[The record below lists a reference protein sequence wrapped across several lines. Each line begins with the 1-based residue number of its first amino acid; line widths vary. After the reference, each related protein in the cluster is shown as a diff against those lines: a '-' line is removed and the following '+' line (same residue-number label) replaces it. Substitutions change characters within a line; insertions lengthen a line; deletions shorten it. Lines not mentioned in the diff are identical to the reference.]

1 MFSIATDLYT
11 PQALAEEMSR
21 IAVTNGQSVSSLPA
35 NTATEEAKN
44 EEAVRVSISPEAAQL
59 LAQVEGEN
67 LPVTAAEAENETTD
81 EQKSPSGKSTS
92 TPAPPSPPTADSNE
106 LTAAEKDMVQRLA
119 ARDQEV
125 RAHERDHL
133 AAAGELAVGGAQ
145 YTYEKGPDGKLY
157 AIGGHVNINTGTESD
172 PAKAKLKAARV
183 RSAALASGD
192 ASAADAAVAAHAGA
206 ILGNT
211 IAPEEEESLS
221 TLALKIRTTYNPRHD
236 DQTGQNLDTLVT

>member
-67 LPVTAAEAENETTD
+67 LPATAAEPENETKD
-81 EQKSPSGKSTS
+81 EQKSPSGKPTS
-92 TPAPPSPPTADSNE
+92 APPNTDDNE
-106 LTAAEKDMVQRLA
+106 LTAAEKDLVQRLA